1 MIDEQDDGLACA
13 RLMAGDPSPERN
25 SHAAGALARGTRALY
40 SRENSCRKGSFRE

>member
-25 SHAAGALARGTRALY
+25 SHAALARGTRALY
-40 SRENSCRKGSFRE
+40 LRENSCRKGSFRE